1 MGGGAGPAFGPRAK
15 AEVGERAEGA
25 YTTPGEEEKAPQL
38 GLHLRWRGRWGRQG
52 HCASTA
58 GEGERAGPRL
68 PGLHLPRNQR

>member
-15 AEVGERAEGA
+15 AEVGERAEDA

-38 GLHLRWRGRWGRQG
+38 GL